1 MMLHYR
7 MFISL
12 SSFSF
17 AMGATNRQN
26 FHTGDQIEPL
36 EISSLHKSSDKNK
49 HFYNFKRY
57 GGDKCIG
64 THQWK
69 QCKET
74 DLSVVCKTLSVPE
87 RLGKSVDC
95 FCGCGTRA
103 WMFLRSKWV
112 TDAKM
117 WPFSEWLPG
126 QGNQD
131 GTKWIFLTWILWF
144 YLLFSI
150 NLNMYWFTQTKDRPD

>member
-1 MMLHYR
+1 MLDYR

-74 DLSVVCKTLSVPE
+74 DLSVVCKTLSVPG
-87 RLGKSVDC
+87 RLGKSVD
-95 FCGCGTRA
+95 GR
-103 WMFLRSKWV
+103 KWV
-112 TDAKM
+112 RYHGMNVPEIKM
-117 WPFSEWLPG
+117 SHWRK
-126 QGNQD
+126 NVA
-131 GTKWIFLTWILWF
+131 I
-144 YLLFSI
+144 
-150 NLNMYWFTQTKDRPD
+150 

>member
-1 MMLHYR
+1 MLHYC
-7 MFISL
+7 MFISF

-17 AMGATNRQN
+17 AMGATNRQY

-36 EISSLHKSSDKNK
+36 EISSLHKSSDKNW
-49 HFYNFKRY
+49 HFYNFKRDD
-57 GGDKCIG
+57 GDKCIG

-87 RLGKSVDC
+87 RLGKSLDC

-117 WPFSEWLPG
+117 RPFSEWLPG

-131 GTKWIFLTWILWF
+131 GTKFFNMNSMILFIIF
-144 YLLFSI
+144 Y
-150 NLNMYWFTQTKDRPD
+150 